1 MPSVFLSRPL
11 ALSLALSAALGFAGP
26 AQADFLYGRL
36 VPQGTEP
43 DGDSSEAGV
52 SIDGRTVVFSSG
64 ASNWVTSS
72 YNGDKA
78 IAVDLDTGIVEIVS
92 ATPTGT
98 VFRGE
103 SPVVSSDGRYV
114 AFLSYGSTALGP
126 SWQVG
131 RKDRQTGALETASS
145 DASNQP
151 ASQGTND
158 EYVAISA
165 DGRYIV
171 FDTASPNLIP
181 AGAGMQIF
189 VKDMQTGA
197 VEMASVRADG
207 SPSGSGAQQKNAARN
222 ASAKSGDSTN
232 GGGTCSFTSHALS
245 ADGRYVAMTCGTAMV
260 PGASGGQ
267 AYVRDLQTN
276 TTELIS
282 RSASAA
288 SGSSAFAYRV
298 AISPNGRFVTF
309 QNRSYGGLGYA
320 DGANAA
326 SNSGV
331 YLRDRQAQ
339 ATVAIPR
346 PAVISA
352 DDYDSCS
359 VSAISSIGTVLLQ
372 CRVNVGGTRIAQ
384 AFLYV
389 PGQGAEMLSIG
400 AGNQPGNAASG
411 DSLAVNASGLSM
423 AWESV
428 ASNIDP
434 NDHNGKRDI
443 FVLVDESVITD
454 KIFADGFEV
463 APARQQAPAG
473 RVQSMPV
480 VPGSRAGA
488 VSRD

>member
-1 MPSVFLSRPL
+1 MPFVFPSRPL
-11 ALSLALSAALGFAGP
+11 ALSLALSAALGAAGP

-36 VPQGTEP
+36 VPQGAEP
-43 DGDSSEAGV
+43 NGDSSEAGV
-52 SIDGRTVVFSSG
+52 SLDGRTVVFSSG
-64 ASNWVTSS
+64 ASNWVSSS

-92 ATPTGT
+92 VTQSGT

-103 SPVVSSDGRYV
+103 SPVASADGRYV

-158 EYVAISA
+158 EYVAMSA

-181 AGAGMQIF
+181 SGAGMQVF

-197 VEMASVRADG
+197 VEMASVRSDG
-207 SPSGSGAQQKNAARN
+207 SPSGSGGAQKNAARN
-222 ASAKSGDSTN
+222 ASSKSGDSTN

-267 AYVRDLQTN
+267 AYVRDLQAN

-288 SGSSAFAYRV
+288 SGSSAFAYRA

-320 DGANAA
+320 NGVDEG

-331 YLRDRQAQ
+331 YLRDRQTQ
-339 ATVAIPR
+339 TTVAIPR
-346 PAVISA
+346 PAAISA

-359 VSAISSIGTVLLQ
+359 VSAISSIGSVLLQ
-372 CRVNVGGTRIAQ
+372 CRVDVNGSRIAQ

-389 PGQGAEMLSIG
+389 PGQGAEMLSVG
-400 AGNQPGNAASG
+400 AGSQPGNAGSG

-423 AWESV
+423 AWDST

-443 FVLVDESVITD
+443 FVLVEESVISDT
-454 KIFADGFEV
+454 IFANGFDV
-463 APARQQAPAG
+463 APAAQQAPG
-473 RVQSMPV
+473 RVRSVPLA
-480 VPGSRAGA
+480 PGSRAGA
-488 VSRD
+488 PSRD